1 MSLNAEAL
9 VDRRR
14 LQRHLSF
21 WRIAA
26 LVVLLSLVVYAA
38 AVVGN
43 TAIGTSHI
51 ARVDIAGM
59 ITNNRAQMNL
69 FEKLEKA
76 DEVKAVI
83 IHINSPGG
91 TTAGGEALYLSIR
104 KLGKKK
110 PVIAVFGTM
119 ATSAA
124 YITGLATDRIVAR
137 GNTITGSVGVIMQW
151 TEFTGLLNNLGVKM
165 NEIKSGHLK
174 ANPSPFQPL
183 DEAGKAATEEIIAD
197 THKWFVDL
205 VRDRRKI
212 DPSSVPGLT
221 DGKIFS
227 GRQALLHKLID
238 EIGGEEKAIEWLE
251 SKHKLPKD
259 LEVKNWTVQKADSF
273 GLFGNAAASIAKKMG
288 IPVDIFNKNHGLERL
303 RLDGLVSVWHPN
315 IK

>member
-26 LVVLLSLVVYAA
+26 LVVLLSLIVYAA

-43 TAIGTSHI
+43 TAIGTKHV
-51 ARVDIAGM
+51 ARVDITGM
-59 ITNNRAQMNL
+59 ITNNRAQMDL
-69 FEKLEKA
+69 LEKLEQA

-83 IHINSPGG
+83 IHVNSPGG

-124 YITGLATDRIVAR
+124 YITGLATDHIVAR

-151 TEFTGLLNNLGVKM
+151 TEFTGLMNNLGVKM
-165 NEIKSGHLK
+165 NEIKSGNLK

-183 DEAGKAATEEIIAD
+183 DEAGKAATQEIIAD
-197 THKWFVDL
+197 THNWFVGL
-205 VRDRRKI
+205 VRERRKI
-212 DPSSVPGLT
+212 DPGSVSGLT
-221 DGKIFS
+221 EGQIYS
-227 GRQALLHKLID
+227 GRQALKHKLID
-238 EIGGEEKAIEWLE
+238 AIGGEEKAVEWLQT
-251 SKHKLPKD
+251 KHKLSKD
-259 LEVKNWTVQKADSF
+259 LEIKNWTVQKADTY

-288 IPVDIFNKNHGLERL
+288 IPVDIFNKNHDLERL